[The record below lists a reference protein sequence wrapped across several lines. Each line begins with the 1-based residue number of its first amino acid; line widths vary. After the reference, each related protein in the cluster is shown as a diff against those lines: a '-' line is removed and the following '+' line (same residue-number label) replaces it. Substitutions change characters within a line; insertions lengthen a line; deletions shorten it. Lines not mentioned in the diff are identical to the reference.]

1 MNKQLSTLNPE
12 EKGGP
17 KRTNSSN
24 EETRF
29 TTKVVK
35 EGLRNVSS
43 HHIESFDY
51 AIQKCLPRICKYML
65 PVEAVDPSVA
75 NPKEQSQQQFP
86 FKKFVL
92 WFEHFE
98 LRKPMRPQG
107 TQQGLSML
115 SGGAS
120 ARGEALLYPSECR
133 MRSLTYQA
141 PLYATLCRKID
152 DEAPEKI
159 NIYVGDIPVMVRSQ
173 NCNLAGMSEE
183 QLVGKKEDMHEFGGY
198 FIINGN
204 ERIVRMLI
212 MNKRNYPVAFSRG
225 SFINRGRF
233 FTPHAVQMRCVR
245 EDMFAQ
251 TVTLHY
257 LSDGNCILK
266 FIYHKQEFLVPAYV
280 LLKALAAEG
289 TTDVY
294 IYNRLVK
301 GYFKNRQ
308 VGDQV
313 EVLLSDGY
321 KYGLHSSEKAL
332 AFLGSRLRSV
342 LEGISSDLTDIEV
355 GRFFLER
362 ILFVHC
368 SSYTD
373 KFNALCLMIEKLYS
387 FVAGESL
394 PDNLDSVSN

>member
-1 MNKQLSTLNPE
+1 
-12 EKGGP
+12 
-17 KRTNSSN
+17 
-24 EETRF
+24 
-29 TTKVVK
+29 
-35 EGLRNVSS
+35 
-43 HHIESFDY
+43 
-51 AIQKCLPRICKYML
+51 
-65 PVEAVDPSVA
+65 
-75 NPKEQSQQQFP
+75 
-86 FKKFVL
+86 
-92 WFEHFE
+92 
-98 LRKPMRPQG
+98 
-107 TQQGLSML
+107 
-115 SGGAS
+115 
-120 ARGEALLYPSECR
+120 
-133 MRSLTYQA
+133 
-141 PLYATLCRKID
+141 
-152 DEAPEKI
+152 
-159 NIYVGDIPVMVRSQ
+159 
-173 NCNLAGMSEE
+173 
-183 QLVGKKEDMHEFGGY
+183 
-198 FIINGN
+198 
-204 ERIVRMLI
+204 
-212 MNKRNYPVAFSRG
+212 
-225 SFINRGRF
+225 
-233 FTPHAVQMRCVR
+233 MRCVR

-280 LLKALAAEG
+280 LLKALASEG

-321 KYGLHSSEKAL
+321 KYGLHSAEKAL

-368 SSYTD
+368 SNYSD